1 MISNKKCSNIIK
13 LIMLTLLV
21 SIALSF
27 SVSLA
32 VPDDSLQTGGQTSS
46 TGAVGAG
53 GVPGSMEL
61 DVRSDSIWRTNQ
73 DNPQYAPVYCMFHRR
88 SLTYFNRPGG
98 GGSRASVSN
107 SASSGAVGTQS
118 TAPTMSVAN
127 TLNNFLN
134 MVKKL
139 PDNDAVKR
147 DVTVTPGENDD
158 SVIISGE
165 TYLDLEDEP
174 TNENTQ
180 RTTTALTWSEYLLKY
195 ALSNAEIEPSCG
207 YAIYYLIN
215 VAGINPTQVFRMD
228 FQYVI
233 WSSRNFGNDSNM
245 LDPGSATHPSGPSMG
260 NDVQS
265 RADQFGRVYY
275 EILQYDKA
283 NPNTMFTITPNDPDT
298 PDDTLKVMID
308 KTTGLYTV
316 GPYNIKCN
324 YGSTQ
329 AKQILYNEI
338 TGRGNKG
345 FVAKVR
351 FAEYLEIINLNYIG
365 DVPDVEYLRKDGTK
379 FVEGEGTT
387 NFPDFVTEEDFYIR
401 FKPTEDGAINR
412 LSEKLD
418 DLNPVIRVEYISQ
431 IDTDVRAKYESTE
444 LQAHEVHGI
453 FQGGQPL
460 NDSMVDWFRALTD
473 KSSLPPTECNY
484 KADKV
489 SPTEPTGWTKPSCYD
504 KAVYR
509 TYGVTDI
516 TFTFTF
522 TGTGGS
528 HTVQVTYY
536 GINVYQDLYGTRHC
550 HTPCNC
556 YQTPHACHYYDYT
569 NFNDPDPGK
578 WILVGQDQTASDII
592 VDGVLTQS
600 IAKLV
605 VNRDVELHKNVTEVK
620 VGGKRINMQLG
631 GYVWLDAGD
640 AKTANFDNL
649 RDTRSQQEYNNGASD
664 AYFKDFSYRGFWDTP
679 NNDKNFTGILVEL
692 YDTQKDPT
700 KPIAYTTTDKFGRY
714 RFYGLAEDPGANM
727 VRSILN
733 PLHDYFVKFKFN
745 GQLYTQVES
754 NNDGKYAKWT
764 GGSEGKNSS
773 ADEITGQ
780 GGESAEDTP
789 FSRKTINDRFETI
802 KSLYDGGTPSA
813 GTDNNS
819 YEGTEGKNKAFAMY
833 QKIETGYGE
842 FSDQARLDGE
852 EPKYVHGY
860 GSYLESWA
868 YAYGDA
874 WDDFIYK
881 ATNTTNFENPD
892 YMDCTRVWFD
902 GDYKASDD
910 VYVRKMEEVKG
921 KWGYDAEYVKK
932 FINDCLMKAKTISP
946 TYTIPGDYDKF
957 VINNVN
963 EQLVEVAPLYDPEL
977 ADTYWATFKNLYT
990 QQSDQSRYVN
1000 YGMHE
1005 RQRAD
1010 LAIQKDVFNAKVI
1023 VDGELETYDYRS
1035 KNMEAQASD
1044 EAYDPAKDETTWNIY
1059 RRREDILYKLH
1070 QENGTDRKSGE
1081 TAFVHPLEIRRSDY
1095 LKTWTETGD
1104 LDKNLKIL
1112 ITYRI
1117 AVKNQGS
1124 VPVVINDLI
1133 DYYDSDEMEF
1143 DGILNGDTY
1152 TPTTYKKYS
1161 EDGTGSV
1168 TEQYINT
1175 YISSQMNGS
1184 NEGNLTVKTT
1194 GYDGR
1199 AARTLAGQ
1207 QIDSG
1212 LSNEYKYY
1220 YDTLFLSGLNG
1231 GAALEPGKIT
1241 FAYVS
1246 FRVKNPEVTR
1256 FKYSKIKDK
1265 PILDITFDD
1274 ESNLVGKRNII
1285 EVNSYSTPQKD
1296 GDTINYG
1303 FVDIDS
1309 CAGSLDDNDLN
1320 QETGNIKVNNNP
1332 LEDHQEDDT
1341 DEAPNLRIRIST
1353 NDDTRVYTGYAYED
1367 NRNEIKNKAVVGDGE
1382 YTDDETRIDGI
1393 TMQMYQLQRDVDSE
1407 GIFTGKYK
1415 ASAKRLQQ
1423 YRFTAQDESRVGL
1436 IETITDPRYATG
1448 TGEAD
1453 ILFDSD
1459 IPALKIG
1466 ELPINKADL
1475 AKGTGGYAFASIPSG
1490 DYFIRFIYG
1499 DTYETVLTSDETDI
1513 GKEVKDLIGPM
1524 TYTQSQEGVVLKPS
1538 NATDNTASTGTAT
1551 IEAKGLNIKSY
1562 NGQDYKS
1569 TVYQGLDTGK
1579 AIDQSTIYY
1588 NGIHGYGYGAGNVEQ
1603 SYDTQN
1609 YSYVANGDYN
1619 NLDYATYQDY
1629 VKLNDDGNKRELMHY
1644 YDIQK
1649 GDAGAA
1655 GLSDAKDVYYYRWKA
1670 NNYGRG
1676 TQFDTNPQKTQRNTL
1691 MEILDSWEKL
1701 QTYQE
1706 GNVKERQEN
1715 MLKELMEQTQM
1726 VSQTGIISTRGEY
1739 NTTTTNGQGYE
1750 SGVNNID
1757 KDTHEHGYVLKN
1769 LNLGLVERPEAQLKL
1784 TKKITNFQVTL
1795 ANGRVL
1801 FDASKSVRNLYM
1813 AEHKGHMTFFAN
1825 KDIRTDKQ
1833 SDIDYKYPYWSDMTN
1848 NKTPVDPSNPDGVT
1862 QGQEAL
1868 RKEKENLYNKLG
1880 NEQEL
1885 RRLAAVVTSANSKE
1899 TPELLQV
1906 YMDDELMEGAMMR
1919 VRYDFLVEN
1928 AGEVD
1933 YLDKQF
1939 YYTGR
1944 TAHANDENYVS
1955 RTNAYTVVD
1964 YVTNMIRY
1972 DQQYQD
1978 QKNGNPI
1985 VWSAKNLNDLINS
1998 STVDTSGNV
2007 SIGNNGTGLDD
2018 GNGNIT
2024 ANDPT
2029 SFRRDLVNRKYAPIV
2044 KTYNQILT
2052 TDSLRDNTIETSL
2065 LPIKYFTNKGEAET
2079 EGRGVHRTTLI
2090 LSTELSTNNT
2100 GDNLVYNNL
2109 TELVETQN
2117 SVGRRMQY
2125 SIIGN
2130 QSMSD
2135 QSLRNDTSI
2144 TEDSSEDLITPKEI
2158 DADSAQKIVI
2168 TKPTGEFRDYTPWII
2183 TAISALAII
2192 VVGAV
2197 IIVKKVLGNKTE

>member
-1 MISNKKCSNIIK
+1 MRLTKKCSNILKI
-13 LIMLTLLV
+13 IMLTLLV
-21 SIALSF
+21 GIALSF
-27 SVSLA
+27 SKSWA
-32 VPDDSLQTGGQTSS
+32 M
-46 TGAVGAG
+46 
-53 GVPGSMEL
+53 PGKMEL
-61 DVRSDSIWRTNQ
+61 NVRTNSIRGTNA
-73 DNPQYAPVYCMFHRR
+73 DNPGYAPFYCMFHGRA
-88 SLTYFNRPGG
+88 LTYYNKPGG
-98 GGSRASVSN
+98 GGSSSSVSTGT
-107 SASSGAVGTQS
+107 SEAVSSQTN
-118 TAPTMSVAN
+118 APTMSVAS
-127 TLNNFLN
+127 TLNNFLAMMQQIPYN
-134 MVKKL
+134 ENVRRVVA
-139 PDNDAVKR
+139 PDVGGGGYTP
-147 DVTVTPGENDD
+147 TVG
-158 SVIISGE
+158 
-165 TYLDLEDEP
+165 EDES
-174 TNENTQ
+174 TGDQDIDNFTKSE
-180 RTTTALTWSEYLLKY
+180 TALTWSEYIQTYELH
-195 ALSNAEIEPSCG
+195 NAEIEPSTG
-207 YAIYYLIN
+207 YAIYYLMNIL
-215 VAGINPTQVFRMD
+215 GINPAQTFCMD
-228 FQYVI
+228 FQYVV
-233 WSSRNFGNDSNM
+233 WASRNWGNDSNV
-245 LDPGSATHPSGPSMG
+245 LDAGSA
-260 NDVQS
+260 
-265 RADQFGRVYY
+265 RASSAPTMTSDTRARAHQYGQVYY
-275 EILQYDKA
+275 HILRYDMQ
-283 NPNTMFTITPNDPDT
+283 NPDSMFKITPDAPDT
-298 PDDTLKVMID
+298 PDDKLKVMVD

-316 GPYNIKCN
+316 GPYKIECV
-324 YGSTQ
+324 YGDASDW
-329 AKQILYNEI
+329 QILYNEI
-338 TGRGNKG
+338 TGIGNQG
-345 FVAKVR
+345 FDKKVR
-351 FAEYLEIINLNYIG
+351 FAEYLRITNLNFDGQPEEIEK
-365 DVPDVEYLRKDGTK
+365 VEFLREDGTK
-379 FVEGEGTT
+379 FIDDPEGT
-387 NFPDFVTEEDFYIR
+387 NFPDFVTQENFYIR
-401 FKPTEDGAINR
+401 FKPTEEGAINR
-412 LSEKLD
+412 LSQDLT
-418 DLNPVIRVEYISQ
+418 DLNPVIHVGYISGFT
-431 IDTDVRAKYESTE
+431 TDVRARYDSTQ
-444 LQAHEVHGI
+444 LQAHEVHSG
-453 FQGGQPL
+453 FAAGKNL
-460 NDSMVDWFRALTD
+460 
-473 KSSLPPTECNY
+473 SSDMITWIIINADASVSPECKY
-484 KADKV
+484 KADSV
-489 SPTEPTGWTKPSCYD
+489 SWTEPTGWVKPTCSD
-504 KAVYR
+504 DQIVRVYG
-509 TYGVTDI
+509 TTDI
-516 TFTFTF
+516 TF
-522 TGTGGS
+522 
-528 HTVQVTYY
+528 QVTYATSGGGDPHTIEVKFE
-536 GINVYQDLYGTRHC
+536 GINVYQDLKGTKHC
-550 HTPCNC
+550 HEPCDC
-556 YQTPHACHYYDYT
+556 EHASHECHKYDYT
-569 NFNDPDPGK
+569 DFPDPSPSK
-578 WILVGQDQTASDII
+578 WYFVGEDKKADDIL
-592 VDGVLTQS
+592 VDGVSVQPLMKMEIDRFLSVQRLDIGIYGS
-600 IAKLV
+600 IK
-605 VNRDVELHKNVTEVK
+605 VNETAVK

-631 GYVWLDAGD
+631 GYVWIDSGD
-640 AKTANFDNL
+640 AKTASFNNL
-649 RDTRSQQEYNNGASD
+649 RDTRSQQEYNNGAGD
-664 AYFKDFSYRGFWDTP
+664 AYFKDYSYRGFWDTP
-679 NNDKNFTGILVEL
+679 NDKDKNFSGILVEL

-700 KPIAYTTTDKFGRY
+700 TPIAYTTTDKFGRY
-714 RFYGLAEDPGANM
+714 RFYGLDENPGANQ
-727 VRSILN
+727 VRSMIN
-733 PLHDYFVKFKFN
+733 PLHDYFIKFKFN

-764 GGSEGKNSS
+764 GGGEGKNSS

-780 GGESAEDTP
+780 GGEAAEDTP

-802 KSLYDGGTPSA
+802 KSLYDGGTPSSGA
-813 GTDNNS
+813 DNNS
-819 YEGTEGKNKAFAMY
+819 YEGTEGKNKAYAMF
-833 QKIETGYGE
+833 QKIETSYGE
-842 FSDQARLDGE
+842 FSDQNRLDGE

-860 GSYLESWA
+860 GNFLDKWA

-892 YMDCTRVWFD
+892 YMDCTKTWFD

-910 VYVRKMEEVKG
+910 VYVRKLEEVKSR
-921 KWGYDAEYVKK
+921 WGYDAENAAK
-932 FINDCLMKAKTISP
+932 FLNDCLMKAKTISP

-963 EQLVEVAPLYDPEL
+963 EQLVQAAPLYDPDL
-977 ADTYWATFKNLYT
+977 AATYWATFKNLYT
-990 QQSDQSRYVN
+990 QQSDQSRYIN
-1000 YGMHE
+1000 YGVHE

-1035 KNMEAQASD
+1035 KNMTAQGTD
-1044 EAYDPAKDETTWNIY
+1044 EAYDPQNDETTWNIY
-1059 RRREDILYKLH
+1059 KRREDILYRLH
-1070 QENGTDRKSGE
+1070 QENGTDRQSGE
-1081 TAFVHPLEIRRSDY
+1081 TGFVHPLEIRRSDY
-1095 LKTWTETGD
+1095 LKTWTEAGD

-1117 AVKNQGS
+1117 AIKNQGS
-1124 VPVVINDLI
+1124 VPVVVNDLI

-1143 DGILNGDTY
+1143 DGVLNGDTY

-1175 YISSQMNGS
+1175 YISSGMDGN

-1199 AARTLAGQ
+1199 RARTLAGQ

-1220 YDTLFLSGLNG
+1220 YDTLFLSNING
-1231 GAALEPGKIT
+1231 GQQLDPGKIT

-1285 EVNSYSTPQKD
+1285 EVNSYSTPKQND
-1296 GDTINYG
+1296 DINYG
-1303 FVDIDS
+1303 FIDIDS

-1320 QETGNIKVNNNP
+1320 QETGNIKINNDP
-1332 LEDHQEDDT
+1332 LKDHQEDDT

-1353 NDDTRVYTGYAYED
+1353 NDDTRIYSGYAYED
-1367 NRNEIKNKAVVGDGE
+1367 NRNEIKDKAVVGDGE
-1382 YTDDETRIDGI
+1382 YTDDETKIDGI
-1393 TMQMYQLQRDVDSE
+1393 TMQIYQLQRDVDSE

-1423 YRFTAQDESRVGL
+1423 YRFTAQDESRTGL
-1436 IETITDPRYATG
+1436 IETITDPRYKTG
-1448 TGEAD
+1448 TGEAN

-1466 ELPINKADL
+1466 ALPYVESGK
-1475 AKGTGGYAFASIPSG
+1475 GGYTYASIPSG

-1499 DTYETVLTSDETDI
+1499 DTYETVLTNNETTV
-1513 GKEVKDLIGPM
+1513 GKEVKDLGLSNM
-1524 TYTQSQEGVVLKPS
+1524 TYTQNTEGTVGAAAGGS
-1538 NATDNTASTGTAT
+1538 ES
-1551 IEAKGLNIKSY
+1551 IQAKGLNVKSY

-1579 AIDQSTIYY
+1579 AIDQSNIYY
-1588 NGIHGYGYGAGNVEQ
+1588 NGIHGYGYGAGGVEQ

-1609 YSYVANGDYN
+1609 YSYVAAGDYN

-1629 VKLNDDGNKRELMHY
+1629 VKLNDDGNKREMMHY

-1676 TQFDTNPQKTQRNTL
+1676 TQFDTNSQKTQRNTL
-1691 MEILDSWEKL
+1691 MEILDSWEKV
-1701 QTYQE
+1701 QTYQD
-1706 GNVKERQEN
+1706 GDVKTRQEN

-1726 VSQTGIISTRGEY
+1726 VSQTGILSTRGEY
-1739 NTTTTNGQGYE
+1739 NTTYTGGQGYE

-1757 KDTHEHGYVLKN
+1757 TATHEHGYVLKN

-1825 KDIRTDKQ
+1825 KDIRTDKS
-1833 SDIDYKYPYWSDMTN
+1833 SDKDYKYPYWSDMTN
-1848 NKTPVDPSNPDGVT
+1848 NNTPVDPSNPNGVT
-1862 QGQEAL
+1862 QGQQAL
-1868 RKEKENLYNKLG
+1868 RNEKENLYKNLG

-1906 YMDDELMEGAMMR
+1906 YMDDELMEGAMMK
-1919 VRYDFLVEN
+1919 VRYDFTVEN

-1944 TAHANDENYVS
+1944 SAHASDENYVS

-1978 QKNGNPI
+1978 QKNGNQI
-1985 VWSAKNLNDLINS
+1985 VWKAQNLNDLMNS
-1998 STVDTSGNV
+1998 STVDASGNV
-2007 SIGNNGTGLDD
+2007 TIGNNGTGEDLGD
-2018 GNGNIT
+2018 GNIT
-2024 ANDPT
+2024 ANDT
-2029 SFRRDLVNRKYAPIV
+2029 SSFRRDLVNRKYAPIV

-2052 TDSLRDNTIETSL
+2052 TDSLRDHTIETSL
-2065 LPIKYFTNKGEAET
+2065 LPIKYFRNENEAKT
-2079 EGRGVHRTTLI
+2079 EGKGVHTTTLI

-2109 TELVETQN
+2109 SELVETQN
-2117 SVGRRMQY
+2117 TVGRRMQF
-2125 SIIGN
+2125 SIVGN
-2130 QSMSD
+2130 QSMAD

-2168 TKPTGEFRDYTPWII
+2168 TKPTGEFRNYTPWII
-2183 TAISALAII
+2183 TAISAFAII
-2192 VVGAV
+2192 AIGAIV
-2197 IIVKKVLGNKTE
+2197 IVKKVLGNKTA